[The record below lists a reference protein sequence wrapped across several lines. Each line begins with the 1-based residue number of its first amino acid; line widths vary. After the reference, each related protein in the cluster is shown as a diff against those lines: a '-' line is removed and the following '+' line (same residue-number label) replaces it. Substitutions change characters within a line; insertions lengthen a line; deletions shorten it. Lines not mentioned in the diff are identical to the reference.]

1 MSDNE
6 IKALLKDE
14 GLFFVGIDI
23 IGKYLTEIN
32 VTPLIDL
39 AFALLIIFM
48 IATPLLEQTIP
59 INLPSEAP
67 KSQSEIKD
75 KIQVISLDSRGAMFW
90 GDKRVS
96 EEQMGLLLKEASEA
110 NAVPIMRIRADK
122 RLPYE
127 RVIALIDLIKQNN
140 LVKISLDTEVR

>member
-1 MSDNE
+1 MRTRRKFHKKNRLT
-6 IKALLKDE
+6 A
-14 GLFFVGIDI
+14 
-23 IGKYLTEIN
+23 LTEIN

-59 INLPSEAP
+59 INLPSEASKP
-67 KSQSEIKD
+67 QSEIKES
-75 KIQVISLDSRGAMFW
+75 IQVISMDSRGILFW
-90 GDKRVS
+90 GDKKVT
-96 EEQMGLLLKEASEA
+96 EAQMAVLLKEASEA
-110 NAVPIMRIRADK
+110 KDVPIMRIRADK

-127 RVIALIDLIKQNN
+127 QVIALIDLIKQNN

>member
-1 MSDNE
+1 MRTRRKFN
-6 IKALLKDE
+6 KKNRLTA
-14 GLFFVGIDI
+14 
-23 IGKYLTEIN
+23 LTEIN

-67 KSQSEIKD
+67 KAQSEIKD
-75 KIQVISLDSRGAMFW
+75 NIQVISLDSRGAMFW
-90 GDKRVS
+90 GDKQVT
-96 EEQMGLLLKEASEA
+96 EEQMGLLLKDVSEA
-110 NAVPIMRIRADK
+110 KEVPIMRIRADK

>member
-1 MSDNE
+1 MRTRRKFNKKSRLT
-6 IKALLKDE
+6 A
-14 GLFFVGIDI
+14 
-23 IGKYLTEIN
+23 LTEIN

-48 IATPLLEQTIP
+48 IASPLLEQTIP

-75 KIQVISLDSRGAMFW
+75 SIQVISLDSQGSMFW
-90 GDKRVS
+90 GQKQVT

-110 NAVPIMRIRADK
+110 KEAPILRIRADK
-122 RLPYE
+122 KLPYE
-127 RVIALIDLIKQNN
+127 RVISLIDLIKQNN
-140 LVKISLDTEVR
+140 LVKISLDTEVQ